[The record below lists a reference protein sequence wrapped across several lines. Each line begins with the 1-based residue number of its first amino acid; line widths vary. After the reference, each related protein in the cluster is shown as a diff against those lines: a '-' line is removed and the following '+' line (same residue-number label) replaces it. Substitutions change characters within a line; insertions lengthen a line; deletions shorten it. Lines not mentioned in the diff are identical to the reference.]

1 MEFQDVVRHRRMVRS
16 YDPTRPVPPDL
27 VDRIVRNGLRA
38 PSAGFS
44 QGWGFLVLDNPAD
57 VARFRA
63 AVSPADHPEAW
74 FAASVNAP
82 LLIIPHSNKD
92 AYLDRYALPDKGFAD
107 RSDAWWPAPYWDIDT
122 GFASL
127 LMLLTAVDAGLGA
140 CFFGIPV
147 GQINAFREAFG
158 VPAQFT
164 PIGAISI
171 GYSNEPPR
179 DLSSRRKPA
188 AETVHSGRWSPSA
201 G

>member
-1 MEFQDVVRHRRMVRS
+1 MEFQDVVRRRRMVRS
-16 YDPTRPVPPDL
+16 YEPGRPVPPE
-27 VDRIVRNGLRA
+27 VIDRIVHNGLRA

-57 VARFRA
+57 ISRFRD
-63 AVSPADHPEAW
+63 AVRPEADPENW
-74 FAASVNAP
+74 FAATVDAP

-92 AYLDRYALPDKGFAD
+92 AYLDRYALPDKGHTE

-140 CFFGIPV
+140 CFFGIPADR
-147 GQINAFREAFG
+147 IDAFRAAFG
-158 VPAQFT
+158 VPPQFH
-164 PIGAISI
+164 PIGVISV
-171 GYSNEPPR
+171 GYSSEPPR
-179 DLSSRRKPA
+179 NLSSRRKPT
-188 AETVHSGRWSPSA
+188 AETVHKGRWNQRV

>member
-1 MEFQDVVRHRRMVRS
+1 MEFQDVVRHRRMVRH
-16 YDPTRPVPPDL
+16 YDPSRPVPPDL
-27 VDRIVRNGLRA
+27 IDRIVRNGLRA

-63 AVSPADHPEAW
+63 AVTPAEDPEAW
-74 FAASVNAP
+74 FAARVDAP
-82 LLIIPHSNKD
+82 LLIVPHSNKD
-92 AYLDRYALPDKGFAD
+92 VYLDRYALPDKGFAD

-127 LMLLTAVDAGLGA
+127 LMLLTAVDTGLGA
-140 CFFGIPV
+140 CFFGIPADR
-147 GQINAFREAFG
+147 IDAYRETFG
-158 VPAQFT
+158 VPAQFA

-171 GYSNEPPR
+171 GFSDEPPR
-179 DLSSRRKPA
+179 DLSSRRRPV
-188 AETVHSGRWSPSA
+188 AETVHRGRWSPPP

>member
-1 MEFQDVVRHRRMVRS
+1 MVRS
-16 YDPTRPVPPDL
+16 YEPGRPVPPE
-27 VDRIVRNGLRA
+27 VIDRIVRNGLRA

-57 VARFRA
+57 ISKFRD
-63 AVSPADHPEAW
+63 AVRPESDPENW
-74 FAASVNAP
+74 FAANVDAP

-92 AYLDRYALPDKGFAD
+92 AYLDRYALPDKGHPE

-140 CFFGIPV
+140 CFFGIPADR
-147 GQINAFREAFG
+147 IDAFRAAFG
-158 VPAQFT
+158 VPPQFH
-164 PIGAISI
+164 PIGVISV
-171 GYSNEPPR
+171 GYSSEPPR

-188 AETVHSGRWSPSA
+188 AETVHKGHWNQRV